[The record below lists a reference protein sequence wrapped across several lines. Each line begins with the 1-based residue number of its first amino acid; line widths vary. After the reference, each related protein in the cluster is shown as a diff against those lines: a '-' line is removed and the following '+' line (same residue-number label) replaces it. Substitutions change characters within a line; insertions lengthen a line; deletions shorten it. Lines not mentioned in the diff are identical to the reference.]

1 MTFPDNTNCTAV
13 AKDRADWLVDAVAT
27 ATQNRAF
34 LRGEAECDD
43 VACTAIF
50 MNGEKAILTAMAPL
64 AAEVIALRKRV
75 EAADA
80 MAELI
85 EPYVVCVVATE
96 GGNSYA
102 LRAALAAYRATGAA

>member
-1 MTFPDNTNCTAV
+1 VTLPDNDTL
-13 AKDRADWLVDAVAT
+13 AKLAADATPRPWRCDAT
-27 ATQNRAF
+27 
-34 LRGEAECDD
+34 D
-43 VACTAIF
+43 
-50 MNGEKAILTAMAPL
+50 L
-64 AAEVIALRKRV
+64 AAEVIALRATVATESQITDDAVAQLGEAMIEIAALRKRV
-75 EAADA
+75 EAAYE